1 MLTRRNP
8 ERERNQLTIFHNGHV
23 HASQKLRR
31 WFIPVPRE
39 KFLTVHLH
47 DFPHV
52 VFAIVHNVHKHFK
65 QSRHLLLQRSGP
77 DGNERLGRSRRRFKN
92 NYVRVKCDVSC
103 YLSHLSLSP
112 PPFVHR
118 IPPPPGNVLDWRMN
132 EVAASVSD
140 RYLSSLSIQMEM
152 VKREA
157 MDPHKDEVRECL
169 AYLIKNMPVSPCEKS
184 TLCTPMLWWFR
195 VILPSSLY
203 LSLSR
208 SLTHTHTHISTLALA
223 FLTCMHTRHPI
234 YYHLC
239 VCLFDLSL
247 LSLSSNFAIHSHV
260 HAQLCCSLRH

>member
-1 MLTRRNP
+1 MILSSLLFSLSTLHLTISMLTRRNP

-118 IPPPPGNVLDWRMN
+118 IPPPLAMYLTGEWMKLLLRFQTDISHHCRYRWRWWSERLWILTRMKW
-132 EVAASVSD
+132 ESVWRIWLRICQWVHARKVHYVRQCCGGFVSFS
-140 RYLSSLSIQMEM
+140 LLLSIS
-152 VKREA
+152 
-157 MDPHKDEVRECL
+157 HSL
-169 AYLIKNMPVSPCEKS
+169 AHSP
-184 TLCTPMLWWFR
+184 
-195 VILPSSLY
+195 
-203 LSLSR
+203 
-208 SLTHTHTHISTLALA
+208 THTHT
-223 FLTCMHTRHPI
+223 
-234 YYHLC
+234 
-239 VCLFDLSL
+239 
-247 LSLSSNFAIHSHV
+247 
-260 HAQLCCSLRH
+260 